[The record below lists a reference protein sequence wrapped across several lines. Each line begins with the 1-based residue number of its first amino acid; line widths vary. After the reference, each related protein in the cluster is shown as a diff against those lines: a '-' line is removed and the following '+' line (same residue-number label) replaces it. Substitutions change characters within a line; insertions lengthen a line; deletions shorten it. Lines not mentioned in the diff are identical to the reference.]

1 MNKLD
6 LATAEALIDF
16 SGKGAVSDDLSK
28 LQLKGVVALHNIL
41 SEKGLA
47 YLADEVGMGKTY
59 VALGVVALMR
69 RFKPDLRVLYLLP
82 KNNVRDKWLK
92 DYRSFI
98 DKNYRSQDGIVKGF
112 GNVPAAPNRLCNSLS
127 DLVQAVATESV
138 RDYFICTS
146 AFSLPMGGTS
156 AELRV
161 TLDRFRA
168 ALPQNAARVDALI
181 EALKHLN
188 STDVDMSTFKLRV
201 KQSWAAA
208 LNGILPKFDLVVV
221 DEAHNYR
228 RGLQSA
234 DRNQLLATVLGTDK
248 GSSSTSMKRVNR
260 VLLLS
265 ATPFDREIGQL
276 KRQLELFAKGELLEV
291 APKATWDQIHTAL
304 KPFMVRR
311 LNSIL
316 LGNKAHTRNMYRTEH
331 RCGDGAEVKLGLE
344 QQLFA
349 ALVQKKVSESLNEN
363 NSGKFELGMLASFES
378 YLPSNKGKPVQFDG
392 VDDQAST
399 VEGRERDAPDRTVVE
414 YLVNDFQNRFRA
426 FPPHPKM
433 DVVAHRAKVSALD
446 ANKKQL
452 IFVRRVGSVGELK
465 AKIEDGY
472 NRWIAQYVAN
482 DPAVTEWFSEY
493 QKRIGERQLAQI
505 DDELDED
512 KANLSS
518 FFAWFYRG
526 NNELLSRAS
535 GQLQITPF
543 NYRNLLGSASMMFA
557 TNWSALPGM
566 PRPDQ
571 LDFGSLTELPSL
583 PSSPSRAQQFERA
596 QYAYIRTVM
605 NSPDSYC
612 ERVARRIFS
621 LAYFDVKTEPAVV
634 DASGLVQALSQT
646 TFWEVVQT
654 QPDLANLGL
663 RWTNETFDALAGAN
677 ETVAESLIR
686 KILVH
691 HRLAAAIC
699 RLDHPFIDLYALR
712 GSRGKSEDGSAD
724 ENLIRAFS
732 TLLNA
737 QSKNPDAF
745 SSFTVLRDLFA
756 NLDLLLKQNFEDAAD
771 KALTELTTYLTR
783 QLQPL
788 SPVLGATGMN
798 SASRSAI
805 ARKFRMPGYP
815 RVLVSTDVFQEGED
829 LHTFCDSV
837 VHYGISASPISLE
850 QKVGRVDRIAS
861 MSHRAMK
868 SVTTGHEDHYIQVGF
883 PHIRES
889 LEFLQVRLAAR
900 NLNQF
905 LLSMNK
911 IGDTG
916 PLPATNVELAQHL
929 LDSSPIEPPLVDE
942 LKSPFEILPPALDG
956 CNRTNELIEAQRI
969 LNERTAHVQSTVESC
984 IGIATGEQVSLRP
997 SCGRLQWENVNG
1009 MSVSLKGAHGRDQLI
1024 LSITAP
1030 YLGAYDENAAEAP
1043 DAAEYLSQLQE
1054 NPLIRLQKF
1063 SASDDSLSRNVR
1075 RNAEIFA
1082 GTKGI
1087 LSDEET
1093 LDLYQRV
1100 SGEVW
1105 HAELSESLP
1114 NSLPELV
1121 ASLCGRHGSY
1131 QVKQGK
1137 SKDLIY
1143 IFDVEDRKQHV
1154 QWRILGGYVVLTAQ
1168 ILDTDQT
1175 AELGSHKQL
1184 LVQHTLNRN
1193 ALFDMVDFHI
1203 DTDLALAVRAIHSLT
1218 HLDREELEFAAS
1230 MVAFEADRLRQ
1241 ILFSVDQDEDK
1252 GDSGDESKV
1261 VSKAVSSLRVWAAD
1275 NDVMCIVREV
1285 LSKGPLTS
1293 DELIRQTAYGLGYQR
1308 AALGISTALEGSLHA
1323 AARRGITMR
1332 NGNLVQ
1338 LQAHSI
1344 ADYDHEHLKNQF
1356 LAAIS
1361 RQTSGFIEREQAVR
1375 AFARWMGFA
1384 RTGPVIADVGAS
1396 LIRKLIH
1403 AGRLQ
1408 TSGSQIRRDRS

>member
-16 SGKGAVSDDLSK
+16 SGKGAVSDDLSQ
-28 LQLKGVVALHNIL
+28 LQLKGAVALHNIL
-41 SEKGLA
+41 SDKGLA

-112 GNVPAAPNRLCNSLS
+112 GNAPAAPNRLCSSLS
-127 DLVQAVATESV
+127 DLVQAVATGSA

-161 TLDRFRA
+161 TLDRFRE

-181 EALKHLN
+181 EALQHVS
-188 STDVDMSTFKLRV
+188 STDVDMAAFKLRL

-208 LNGILPKFDLVVV
+208 LNGILPQFDLIVV

-234 DRNQLLATVLGTDK
+234 DRNQLLATVLGTDP
-248 GSSSTSMKRVNR
+248 GSGSTSIKRVNR

-291 APKATWDQIHTAL
+291 SPKASWDQIHTAL

-316 LGNKAHTRNMYRTEH
+316 LNEKAHTRNMYRTEH
-331 RCGDGAEVKLGLE
+331 RCGDRAEVKLGLE

-349 ALVQKKVSESLNEN
+349 ALLQKKVSESLNEN

-392 VDDQAST
+392 VDDQVNT
-399 VEGRERDAPDRTVVE
+399 VEGRERDAPDRNVVE
-414 YLVNDFQNRFRA
+414 YLVTDYQKRFQA
-426 FPPHPKM
+426 CPPHPKM
-433 DVVAHRAKVSALD
+433 DEVARWAKVSALD

-465 AKIEDGY
+465 AKIEDTY
-472 NRWIAQYVAN
+472 NRWISHYVAS
-482 DPAVTEWFSEY
+482 DPAITEWFSEY
-493 QKRIGERQLAQI
+493 QKRMGERQLAQL
-505 DDELDED
+505 DDELDEE
-512 KANLSS
+512 KENLSS

-526 NNELLSRAS
+526 NNELLSKAS

-566 PRPDQ
+566 PHPDQ

-583 PSSPSRAQQFERA
+583 PLSPSRAQQFERA
-596 QYAYIRTVM
+596 QYAYLRAVI
-605 NSPDSYC
+605 NGPDSSSA
-612 ERVARRIFS
+612 RVAHRIFTIV
-621 LAYFDVKTEPAVV
+621 YFDVKRELAAV

-646 TFWEVVQT
+646 TFWEFIQA
-654 QPDLANLGL
+654 QPDLDTLGL
-663 RWTNETFDALAGAN
+663 KWTNETFDFLARAN
-677 ETVAESLIR
+677 ETDAELLIR

-691 HRLAAAIC
+691 HRLGAAIC

-712 GSRGKSEDGSAD
+712 GSRGKSEDGTAD

-732 TLLNA
+732 NLLSA
-737 QSKNPDAF
+737 QSKFPDVF

-756 NLDLLLKQNFEDAAD
+756 NLDLILKQNFEDAAD
-771 KALTELTTYLTR
+771 KSVAELTIYLTR

-868 SVTTGHEDHYIQVGF
+868 SVTTGHKDHYIQVVF

-889 LEFLQVRLAAR
+889 LEFLQVRMAAR

-911 IGDTG
+911 VGDAG
-916 PLPATNVELAQHL
+916 PRPSTEVELSEQL
-929 LDSSPIEPPLVDE
+929 LDSRPIEPPLLDE
-942 LKSPFEILPPALDG
+942 LRSPFEILPTALDG
-956 CNRTNELIEAQRI
+956 CNRTIELKDAQSI
-969 LNERTAHVQSTVESC
+969 LDARTAHVQSTVERC
-984 IGIATGEQVSLRP
+984 IEMATGSPVSLRP
-997 SCGRLQWENVNG
+997 LGGRLQWENVNG
-1009 MSVSLKGAHGRDQLI
+1009 MSVSMKGAHGRDQLI

-1030 YLGAYDENAAEAP
+1030 FLGAFDESAAEAP
-1043 DAAEYLSQLQE
+1043 DAVEYLSQLQE
-1054 NPLIRLQKF
+1054 SPLVRLQRI
-1063 SASDDSLSRNVR
+1063 STSEDSLSRNIR

-1093 LDLYQRV
+1093 MDLYYRV

-1105 HAELSESLP
+1105 RSDSLDTP
-1114 NSLPELV
+1114 SHSLPELV
-1121 ASLCGRHGSY
+1121 SSLCGQHESY
-1131 QVKQGK
+1131 QVKQCD
-1137 SKDLIY
+1137 SNELIY

-1154 QWRILGGYVVLTAQ
+1154 HWSVLGGYVVLTARV
-1168 ILDTDQT
+1168 LDSVQT
-1175 AELGSHKQL
+1175 AELASHKEIL
-1184 LVQHTLNRN
+1184 IQHTLYRN
-1193 ALFDMVDFHI
+1193 AVFDMVDFHI
-1203 DTDLALAVRAIHSLT
+1203 DSDLALAVRAIHPLA
-1218 HLDREELEFAAS
+1218 HLNRDELEFASS
-1230 MVAFEADRLRQ
+1230 MVAVEADRLRQ
-1241 ILFSVDQDEDK
+1241 ILFSVDQDD
-1252 GDSGDESKV
+1252 GDSGDQVTV
-1261 VSKAVSSLRVWAAD
+1261 VSRDVSRLRVWAAD
-1275 NDVMCIVREV
+1275 NDVMCVIREI
-1285 LSKGPLTS
+1285 LSKGPLES
-1293 DELIRQTAYGLGYQR
+1293 EELIRQAAYGLGYQR
-1308 AALGISTALEGSLHA
+1308 AAFGISTALEGTLLA
-1323 AARRGITMR
+1323 AARRGITKR
-1332 NGNLVQ
+1332 YGSLVQ

-1344 ADYDHEHLKNQF
+1344 ADYDQEHLKNQF

-1361 RQTSGFIEREQAVR
+1361 RQTSGFIEREQSVR

-1396 LIRKLIH
+1396 LIRKLIR
-1403 AGRLQ
+1403 AGLLQ
-1408 TSGSQIRRDRS
+1408 SSGSQIRRNRI

>member
-16 SGKGAVSDDLSK
+16 SGKGAVSDDLSQ
-28 LQLKGVVALHNIL
+28 LQLKGAVALHNIL
-41 SEKGLA
+41 SDKGLA

-112 GNVPAAPNRLCNSLS
+112 GNAPAAPSRLCSSLS
-127 DLVQAVATESV
+127 DFVQAVATGSA

-146 AFSLPMGGTS
+146 AFSLPMGSTS

-161 TLDRFRA
+161 TLDRFRE
-168 ALPQNAARVDALI
+168 ALPQNAAKVDALI
-181 EALKHLN
+181 EALKQVN
-188 STDVDMSTFKLRV
+188 STDVDVAAFKLRL

-208 LNGILPKFDLVVV
+208 LNGILPQFDLVVV

-228 RGLQSA
+228 RGMQSA
-234 DRNQLLATVLGTDK
+234 DRNQLLATVLGTDQ
-248 GSSSTSMKRVNR
+248 GSGSTSIKRFNR

-276 KRQLELFAKGELLEV
+276 KRQLELFANGELLEV
-291 APKATWDQIHTAL
+291 SPKASWDQIHTAL

-316 LGNKAHTRNMYRTEH
+316 LDEKAHTRNMYRTEH
-331 RCGDGAEVKLGLE
+331 RCGDRAEVKLGLE

-349 ALVQKKVSESLNEN
+349 ALLQKKVSESLNEN

-392 VDDQAST
+392 VEDQVGT
-399 VEGRERDAPDRTVVE
+399 VDGRERDAPDRTVVE
-414 YLVNDFQNRFRA
+414 YLVKDYQKRFQA

-433 DVVAHRAKVSALD
+433 DEVARWAKVSALD

-465 AKIEDGY
+465 AKIEDAY
-472 NRWIAQYVAN
+472 NRWISHYVAS
-482 DPAVTEWFSEY
+482 DPAITEWCREY
-493 QKRIGERQLAQI
+493 QKRIGERQLAQL
-505 DDELDED
+505 DDELDEE

-526 NNELLSRAS
+526 NNELLSEAS

-571 LDFGSLTELPSL
+571 LDFGSLAELPSL
-583 PSSPSRAQQFERA
+583 PLSPSRAQQFERA
-596 QYAYIRTVM
+596 QYAYLRAVM
-605 NSPDSYC
+605 NGPDSSC
-612 ERVARRIFS
+612 AQVAHRIFS
-621 LAYFDVKTEPAVV
+621 IAYFDVKTEHAEV
-634 DASGLVQALSQT
+634 DVSVLIRALSQT
-646 TFWEVVQT
+646 TFWEFIQA
-654 QPDLANLGL
+654 QPDLETLGL
-663 RWTNETFDALAGAN
+663 KWTNETFDVLARAN
-677 ETVAESLIR
+677 ETDAESLIR

-712 GSRGKSEDGSAD
+712 GSRGKNEDGTAD
-724 ENLIRAFS
+724 ENLIKAFS
-732 TLLNA
+732 NLLTE
-737 QSKNPDAF
+737 QSKFPDVF
-745 SSFTVLRDLFA
+745 SSFTVLRDLFG

-771 KALTELTTYLTR
+771 KTVAELTTYITR

-868 SVTTGHEDHYIQVGF
+868 SVTTGHKDHYIQVAF

-889 LEFLQVRLAAR
+889 LEFLQVRMAAR

-911 IGDTG
+911 VGDGG
-916 PLPATNVELAQHL
+916 PRPSTEVELLGQL
-929 LDSSPIEPPLVDE
+929 LDSRPIEPPLVDE
-942 LKSPFEILPPALDG
+942 LRSPFEILPSALDG
-956 CNRTNELIEAQRI
+956 CNKTIELKYAQSI
-969 LNERTAHVQSTVESC
+969 LDARTAHVQSTVERC
-984 IGIATGEQVSLRP
+984 LGLATGSQVSLRP
-997 SCGRLQWENVNG
+997 LGGRLQWENVNG

-1030 YLGAYDENAAEAP
+1030 FLGAFDESAAEAP
-1043 DAAEYLSQLQE
+1043 DAAEYLSQLQAS
-1054 NPLIRLQKF
+1054 PLIRLQRI
-1063 SASDDSLSRNVR
+1063 STSEDPLSRNIR

-1082 GTKGI
+1082 GAKGI

-1093 LDLYQRV
+1093 MDLYHRV

-1105 HAELSESLP
+1105 HEDSSKSLP

-1121 ASLCGRHGSY
+1121 SGLCGQHGSY
-1131 QVKQGK
+1131 QVKQGGLNE
-1137 SKDLIY
+1137 LIY
-1143 IFDVEDRKQHV
+1143 MFDVEDRKEHV
-1154 QWRILGGYVVLTAQ
+1154 QWSVLGGYVVLTARV
-1168 ILDTDQT
+1168 LDSVQT
-1175 AELGSHKQL
+1175 AELASHEEL
-1184 LVQHTLNRN
+1184 LVQHTLHRN
-1193 ALFDMVDFHI
+1193 AVFDMVDFHI
-1203 DTDLALAVRAIHSLT
+1203 DSDLALAVRAIHPLA
-1218 HLDREELEFAAS
+1218 HLNREELEFASS
-1230 MVAFEADRLRQ
+1230 MVAVEADRLRQ
-1241 ILFSVDQDEDK
+1241 ILFAVDEDD
-1252 GDSGDESKV
+1252 GDSGEEATV
-1261 VSKAVSSLRVWAAD
+1261 VSKAVSGLRAWAAD
-1275 NDVMCIVREV
+1275 NDVMCIIRDV
-1285 LSKGPLTS
+1285 LSKAPLTH

-1308 AALGISTALEGSLHA
+1308 AVLGISTALEGALLA

-1344 ADYDHEHLKNQF
+1344 ADYDEDHLKTQF

-1361 RQTSGFIEREQAVR
+1361 RQTSGYIERDQAVR

-1396 LIRKLIH
+1396 LIRKLIR
-1403 AGRLQ
+1403 AGRLL
-1408 TSGSQIRRDRS
+1408 TNGSQIRRERG

>member
-6 LATAEALIDF
+6 LATADALIDF
-16 SGKGAVSDDLSK
+16 SGKGAVSNDLSQ
-28 LQLKGVVALHNIL
+28 LQLEGAVALHNIL
-41 SEKGLA
+41 SDKGLA

-112 GNVPAAPNRLCNSLS
+112 GNAPAAPNRLCSSLS
-127 DLVQAVATESV
+127 DLVQAVATESA

-161 TLDRFRA
+161 TLDRFRT
-168 ALPQNAARVDALI
+168 ALPQNAARVDTLI
-181 EALKHLN
+181 EALRNVN
-188 STDVDMSTFKLRV
+188 STDVDMAAFKLRV

-208 LNGILPKFDLVVV
+208 LNGILPQFDLVVV

-248 GSSSTSMKRVNR
+248 GSSSTSIKRVNR

-291 APKATWDQIHTAL
+291 SPKASWDHIHTAL

-316 LGNKAHTRNMYRTEH
+316 LGKKAHTRNMYRTEH
-331 RCGDGAEVKLGLE
+331 RCGDRAEVKLGLE

-349 ALVQKKVSESLNEN
+349 ALLQKKVSESLNEN

-392 VDDQAST
+392 VDDQVNA

-433 DVVAHRAKVSALD
+433 DEVARRAKVSAFD

-465 AKIEDGY
+465 AKIEDTY
-472 NRWIAQYVAN
+472 NRWISQYVAS
-482 DPAVTEWFSEY
+482 DPAITEWFGEY
-493 QKRIGERQLAQI
+493 QKRIGERQLAQL

-512 KANLSS
+512 KSNLSS

-535 GQLQITPF
+535 EQLQITPF

-557 TNWSALPGM
+557 TNWSTLPGM
-566 PRPDQ
+566 PRTDQ

-596 QYAYIRTVM
+596 QYAYLRAVM
-605 NSPDSYC
+605 NRPDSSC
-612 ERVARRIFS
+612 VRVARRIFS
-621 LAYFDVKTEPAVV
+621 IAYFDVKTEHAVV
-634 DASGLVQALSQT
+634 DASGLVQALNQT
-646 TFWEVVQT
+646 TFWEAIQV
-654 QPDLANLGL
+654 QPDLEALGL
-663 RWTNETFDALAGAN
+663 KWTIETFDFLAGAN
-677 ETVAESLIR
+677 ETDAESSIR
-686 KILVH
+686 KILIH

-732 TLLNA
+732 TLLSA
-737 QSKNPDAF
+737 QSKYPDVF

-771 KALTELTTYLTR
+771 KAIAELTTYLTR

-788 SPVLGATGMN
+788 SPVLGATGLN

-889 LEFLQVRLAAR
+889 LEFLQVRMAAR

-916 PLPATNVELAQHL
+916 PRPSTEVELSEQL
-929 LDSSPIEPPLVDE
+929 LDSRPIEPPLMDE

-956 CNRTNELIEAQRI
+956 CNRTTELKEAQSI
-969 LNERTAHVQSTVESC
+969 LNARTAHVQCTVENC
-984 IGIATGEQVSLRP
+984 LGMLTGAQVSLRP
-997 SCGRLQWENVNG
+997 MGGKLQWEGVNG
-1009 MSVSLKGAHGRDQLI
+1009 MLVTLKGAHGRDQLI

-1030 YLGAYDENAAEAP
+1030 FLGAFDESVAQAP
-1043 DAAEYLSQLQE
+1043 GAAEYLSQLQE
-1054 NPLIRLQKF
+1054 NPLIRLQRI
-1063 SASDDSLSRNVR
+1063 STSEDSLSRNVR

-1087 LSDEET
+1087 LSDGET
-1093 LDLYQRV
+1093 MDLYHRV

-1105 HAELSESLP
+1105 HADSSESLP
-1114 NSLPELV
+1114 DSLPELV
-1121 ASLCGRHGSY
+1121 RSLCGQHGSY
-1131 QVKQGK
+1131 QVKQGG
-1137 SKDLIY
+1137 SGELIY
-1143 IFDVEDRKQHV
+1143 IFDVEDRKQYV
-1154 QWRILGGYVVLTAQ
+1154 KWSVLGGYVVLTARV
-1168 ILDTDQT
+1168 LNADQT
-1175 AELGSHKQL
+1175 AVLASHKEL
-1184 LVQHTLNRN
+1184 LVQHTLYRN
-1193 ALFDMVDFHI
+1193 AVFDMVDFHI
-1203 DTDLALAVRAIHSLT
+1203 DSDLALAVRAIHPLT
-1218 HLDREELEFAAS
+1218 HLDREELEFASS
-1230 MVAFEADRLRQ
+1230 MVAVEADRLRQ
-1241 ILFSVDQDEDK
+1241 ILFSVDED
-1252 GDSGDESKV
+1252 DDAPGDEATV
-1261 VSKAVSSLRVWAAD
+1261 VSKTVNSLRVWAVD
-1275 NDVMCIVREV
+1275 NDVMCIIREV

-1308 AALGISTALEGSLHA
+1308 AVLGISTALEGALLA
-1323 AARRGITMR
+1323 AARRGVTMR

-1338 LQAHSI
+1338 LKAHSI
-1344 ADYDHEHLKNQF
+1344 ADYEHEHLKNQF

-1361 RQTSGFIEREQAVR
+1361 RQTSGFIEREEAVR

-1396 LIRKLIH
+1396 LIRKLIR

>member
-6 LATAEALIDF
+6 LASAEALIDF
-16 SGKGAVSDDLSK
+16 SGKGAVSDDLSQ
-28 LQLKGVVALHNIL
+28 LQLKGALALHNIL
-41 SEKGLA
+41 SDKGLA

-98 DKNYRSQDGIVKGF
+98 DKNYRLQDGIVKGF
-112 GNVPAAPNRLCNSLS
+112 GNAPAAPYRLCGSLS
-127 DLVQAVATESV
+127 DLVQSVATGSA

-146 AFSLPMGGTS
+146 AFSLPMGSTS

-161 TLDRFRA
+161 TLDRFRE
-168 ALPQNAARVDALI
+168 ALPQNAARVDVLI
-181 EALKHLN
+181 EALKHVN
-188 STDVDMSTFKLRV
+188 STEVDMAAFKLRV

-208 LNGILPKFDLVVV
+208 LNGILPQFDLVVV

-234 DRNQLLATVLGTDK
+234 DRNQLLATVLGTDQ
-248 GSSSTSMKRVNR
+248 GTGSTSIKRVNR

-291 APKATWDQIHTAL
+291 SPKASWDQIHTAL

-316 LGNKAHTRNMYRTEH
+316 LAEKAHTRNMYRTEH
-331 RCGDGAEVKLGLE
+331 RCGDRAEVKLGLE

-349 ALVQKKVSESLNEN
+349 ALLQKKVSESLNEN

-392 VDDQAST
+392 VDDQVNT
-399 VEGRERDAPDRTVVE
+399 VDGRERDAPDRTVVE
-414 YLVNDFQNRFRA
+414 YLVQDYQNRFQA

-433 DVVAHRAKVSALD
+433 DDVARWAKVSAFD
-446 ANKKQL
+446 SNKKQL

-465 AKIEDGY
+465 AKIEDTY
-472 NRWIAQYVAN
+472 NRWISNYVAS
-482 DPAVTEWFSEY
+482 DPAITEWFSEY
-493 QKRIGERQLAQI
+493 QKRMGERQLAQL
-505 DDELDED
+505 DDELEEG
-512 KANLSS
+512 KTNLSS

-526 NNELLSRAS
+526 NNELLSNAS

-543 NYRNLLGSASMMFA
+543 NYSNLLGSASTMFA

-571 LDFGSLTELPSL
+571 LDFGSLKELPSL
-583 PSSPSRAQQFERA
+583 RLSTSRAQQFERA
-596 QYAYIRTVM
+596 QYAYLRAVM
-605 NSPDSYC
+605 DGPDSSC
-612 ERVARRIFS
+612 ARVAHRIFS
-621 LAYFDVKTEPAVV
+621 IAYFDVKTEPAEV
-634 DASGLVQALSQT
+634 DVFGLVLALSQT
-646 TFWEVVQT
+646 TFWEFIQAR
-654 QPDLANLGL
+654 PDLNTLGL
-663 RWTNETFDALAGAN
+663 KWTNETFDVLARAN
-677 ETVAESLIR
+677 ETDAESLIR

-699 RLDHPFIDLYALR
+699 RLDHPFIDLYSLR
-712 GSRGKSEDGSAD
+712 GSRGKSEDGTAD
-724 ENLIRAFS
+724 ENLIKAFS
-732 TLLNA
+732 NLLSD
-737 QSKNPDAF
+737 QSKFPDVF
-745 SSFTVLRDLFA
+745 SSYTVLRDLFA
-756 NLDLLLKQNFEDAAD
+756 NLDLLLKQNFEEAAD
-771 KALTELTTYLTR
+771 KTIGDLTKYIAK
-783 QLQPL
+783 QLHPL
-788 SPVLGATGMN
+788 SPVLGASGAN

-868 SVTTGHEDHYIQVGF
+868 SVTTGHKDHYIQVVF

-889 LEFLQVRLAAR
+889 LEFLQVRMAAR

-911 IGDTG
+911 VGDAG
-916 PLPATNVELAQHL
+916 PRPSTEVELSEQL
-929 LDSSPIEPPLVDE
+929 LDSRPIEPPLVDE
-942 LKSPFEILPPALDG
+942 LRSPFDISPTALDG
-956 CNRTNELIEAQRI
+956 CNRTIELKDAQSI
-969 LNERTAHVQSTVESC
+969 LDARTAHVQSSVERC
-984 IGIATGEQVSLRP
+984 LGWATGSQVSLRP
-997 SCGRLQWENVNG
+997 LGGRLQWEKVNV

-1030 YLGAYDENAAEAP
+1030 FLGAFDESAAQAR
-1043 DAAEYLSQLQE
+1043 DAAEYLSQLQRS
-1054 NPLIRLQKF
+1054 PLIRLQRI
-1063 SASDDSLSRNVR
+1063 STSDDSLPRNDVR

-1087 LSDEET
+1087 LTDAET
-1093 LDLYQRV
+1093 MDLYHRV
-1100 SGEVW
+1100 SGEVR
-1105 HAELSESLP
+1105 HADRSESLP
-1114 NSLPELV
+1114 NNLPDLV
-1121 ASLCGRHGSY
+1121 SSLCGQHGSY
-1131 QVKQGK
+1131 QVRQGGANE
-1137 SKDLIY
+1137 LIY
-1143 IFDVEDRKQHV
+1143 TFDVEDRKQHV
-1154 QWRILGGYVVLTAQ
+1154 QWSAFGGYVVLTARV
-1168 ILDTDQT
+1168 LDSVQT
-1175 AELGSHKQL
+1175 AEMASHKEL
-1184 LVQHTLNRN
+1184 LVQHTLYRN
-1193 ALFDMVDFHI
+1193 AVFDMVDFHI
-1203 DTDLALAVRAIHSLT
+1203 DSDLALAVRAIHPLA
-1218 HLDREELEFAAS
+1218 HLNREELEFAS
-1230 MVAFEADRLRQ
+1230 SLVAVEADRLRQ
-1241 ILFSVDQDEDK
+1241 ILSPAYE
-1252 GDSGDESKV
+1252 GEGESGDESSP
-1261 VSKAVSSLRVWAAD
+1261 VSNAVNSLRVWAAD
-1275 NDVMCIVREV
+1275 NDVMCIVRES

-1308 AALGISTALEGSLHA
+1308 AVIGISTVLEGVLLA
-1323 AARRGITMR
+1323 AARRGITTR
-1332 NGNLVQ
+1332 DGKFVQ

-1344 ADYDHEHLKNQF
+1344 AEYDHEHLKTQF

-1361 RQTSGFIEREQAVR
+1361 RQTSGFIEREEAVR

-1396 LIRKLIH
+1396 LIRKLIRS
-1403 AGRLQ
+1403 GRLIKE
-1408 TSGSQIRRDRS
+1408 GSQIRRERG